1 MATAPLSSTDTL
13 LSVVGS
19 AIVVHLIYKKYES
32 CNMVVGSVMLLG
44 TPLVLS
50 ALYLPHTTN
59 FLQAALTVLPLF
71 WTSLFTSIVTYRLS
85 PWHPLANYPGPLL
98 CKVSQLY
105 VGFRSLGGKQH
116 IYYQQLHEKYG
127 DYVRVGPNELSI
139 NDVNALEPLYG
150 SNGSAKGQFWDGR
163 IPPKDP
169 VKPLIALRDKTEH
182 TRRRRPWTRGFSTNA
197 LKGYEELV
205 VKRSRQ
211 LVDLLLSKKGVTNL
225 TDYISYFAYDIMS
238 DLAFGGGSDLL
249 AHGDATGLWHMMEA
263 GQQNAVFM
271 SRVPWLGVL
280 FFRLPFVAGE
290 IKAFRVYAR
299 ERAGVRKRE
308 GSRYKD
314 IFHHLVDE
322 DGVGTERLTT
332 AEVTS
337 DGGLAIIAGS
347 DTTSSALTHF
357 FYFLLSSPNAYK
369 RVLAEVDEL
378 GDDVLDTS
386 KHARMI
392 YLNAAINET
401 LRLFPPILSGSHR
414 TEYKGNGG
422 RMLGSHFLPEGN
434 SAFIPSYTIQR
445 DPRNFSPATDSFYPE
460 RWLAEAKRQELEPK
474 VFNNPLEFIH
484 NSNAFI
490 PFSMGP
496 SNCAG
501 KNLAYM
507 EMRMVICLILQ
518 QVDLKLAEG
527 YNPEQWSADVK
538 DYFITLKG
546 PLPTVITPR
555 KASKI

>member
-1 MATAPLSSTDTL
+1 MVTALLSSTDAL

-19 AIVVHLIYKKYES
+19 GLAVHLIYNKFES
-32 CNMVVGSVMLLG
+32 CDMTLGAILLLG
-44 TPLVLS
+44 WPLALS
-50 ALYLPHTTN
+50 CLYLPHTTG
-59 FLQAALTVLPLF
+59 FVSAVSTVLPLF
-71 WTSLFTSIVTYRLS
+71 WTTLATSIVAYRLS
-85 PWHPLANYPGPLL
+85 PWHTLASYPGPLL
-98 CKVSQLY
+98 CKITQFY
-105 VGFRSLGGKQH
+105 GAFRSLGGKQH
-116 IYYQQLHEKYG
+116 LYYQQLHDKYG
-127 DYVRVGPNELSI
+127 DFVRVGPNELSI
-139 NDVNALEPLYG
+139 SDANAIEPLYG
-150 SNGSAKGQFWDGR
+150 SNGAAKGQFWDGR
-163 IPPKDP
+163 FPPKDP

-197 LKGYEELV
+197 LKGYEELI

-211 LVDLLLSKKGVTNL
+211 LVDLLSSKKGVTNL
-225 TDYISYFAYDIMS
+225 TEYISYFAYDIMS

-249 AHGDATGLWHMMEA
+249 GHGDATGLWHMMEA
-263 GQQNAVFM
+263 GQQNAIFM
-271 SRVPWLGVL
+271 SRVPWLGIL

-299 ERAGVRKRE
+299 ERAGIRKKE

-322 DGVGTERLTT
+322 DGVGSERLTT

-347 DTTSSALTHF
+347 DTTSSALSHF
-357 FYFLLSSPNAYK
+357 FYFLLCSPNAYK
-369 RVLAEVDEL
+369 RVQAEVDEL

-386 KHARMI
+386 KHARMT
-392 YLNAAINET
+392 YLTAAINET

-422 RMLGSHFLPEGN
+422 RMLGSHYLPEGS
-434 SAFIPSYTIQR
+434 SAFIPTYTIQR

-460 RWLAEAKRQELEPK
+460 RWLPEAQRRELEPK
-474 VFNNPLEFIH
+474 VFGNPLEYIH
-484 NSNAFI
+484 NASAFI

-501 KNLAYM
+501 KNLAYL
-507 EMRMVICLILQ
+507 EMRMVICMIMHQL
-518 QVDLKLAEG
+518 DLKLEEG
-527 YNPEQWSADVK
+527 YEKGRWAEDVK

-546 PLPTVITPR
+546 PLPAVVTPR
-555 KASKI
+555 RGGL